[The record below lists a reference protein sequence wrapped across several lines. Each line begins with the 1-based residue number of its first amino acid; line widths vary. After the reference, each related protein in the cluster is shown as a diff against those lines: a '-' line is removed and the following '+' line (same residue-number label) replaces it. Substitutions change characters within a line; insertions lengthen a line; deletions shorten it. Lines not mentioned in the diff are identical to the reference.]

1 MSDSPAMQQYQRIK
15 QKYKEAIL
23 FFRMGD
29 FYEMFYDDALIAS
42 QVLGIVLTSRN
53 KGTNPVPMA
62 GIPAKAI
69 DTYLPKMLE
78 KEYKVAICEQ
88 LQDASEAQGI
98 VDRDVIRIITP
109 GTLTEEE
116 VLSEKSNNY
125 LMAICVDKKKA
136 GIAWCDISTGQFL
149 LHEILPNLL
158 ADEISRIS
166 PAECL
171 IPETD
176 RDNMIACAEGN
187 ISLEKL
193 VRLYNI
199 PLTCRPS
206 WFFEPESSVQTLLD
220 HFRIKTLEGYGC
232 ENMKYAIGAAGSLLR
247 YVQETQKSDVQNMDR
262 LEVYNCSQTMFLDRA
277 TRNCLEIHK
286 SMREGSKRGTL
297 FSILD
302 QTCTPMGARL
312 LNEWISA
319 PLIMVEKIQER
330 QEGIKSLVFSPEI
343 LWNIQKEMKKIQD
356 IERLCAKIAYQRA
369 NARDL
374 LGLKNSL
381 QVVPGIKLF
390 LDTIET
396 PLIHRIKEDLDLLE
410 DLTAMLEAGIHPD
423 PKPTLKEG
431 DIIRDGYNPYL
442 DELRRLQVCDDGWL
456 QDFEKQEI
464 LRSGIPSLKVGYNKV
479 FGYFIEITNTH
490 SHKIPSDY
498 IRKQTLKNAERYITA
513 ELKEHEEKVL
523 SSSEKAKSLE
533 YELFLEIRSQ
543 VAQSVG
549 SIRKTAHAI
558 AILDVLSSLA
568 KVARERNYICPEI
581 QDNKEIEILEGRHPV
596 LEATLKDS
604 FVPNDLRMGTGNEIA
619 IITGPNMAGKST
631 YIRQA
636 ALLLLMAQIGS
647 FIPATKARIGVVDRI
662 FTRIGASDEIAKGR
676 STFMVE
682 MVETANILNNATE
695 KSFIALDEVGRGTST
710 FDGISLAWAIIEYI
724 QKIKSKTLFATHYH
738 EMADLA
744 DVYPNVSNYNVSVQ
758 EWGEEIAFLYKIVKG
773 SADKSYGIHVARLAG
788 IPKDVLKRGQ
798 EIMVNLEKHKIDFQT
813 YTKHCCKASKKKP
826 LQDNLFTM
834 VGEDIIDTLAHLDIN
849 NMSPLDA
856 FELLK
861 ELQREAKKL

>member
-1 MSDSPAMQQYQRIK
+1 MQQYQRIK

-29 FYEMFYDDALIAS
+29 FYEMFYDDAQVAS
-42 QVLGIVLTSRN
+42 QVLGIVLTSRS
-53 KGTNPVPMA
+53 KGANPIPMA

-69 DTYLPKMLE
+69 DNYLPKLLE

-88 LQDASEAQGI
+88 IQDASEAQGI

-116 VLSEKSNNY
+116 VLSEKNNNY
-125 LMAICVDKKKA
+125 LMSIYPNKKKI

-149 LHEILPNLL
+149 IHEIAPHLL

-171 IPETD
+171 IPEKD
-176 RDNMIACAEGN
+176 RDEMILCAEGN

-193 VRLYNI
+193 IRLYNI
-199 PLTCRPS
+199 PLTCRPI
-206 WFFEPESSVQTLLD
+206 WCFETENSIQTLLE
-220 HFRIKTLEGYGC
+220 HFHIKTLEGYGC
-232 ENMKYAIGAAGSLLR
+232 EAMREAIGAAGALLR
-247 YVQETQKSDVQNMDR
+247 YVQETQKTDMQNMDR
-262 LEVYNCSQTMFLDRA
+262 LEVYNCAQTMFLDRA

-286 SMREGSKRGTL
+286 SMREGNKKGTL

-302 QTCTPMGARL
+302 QTCTPMGARML
-312 LNEWISA
+312 HEWLSA
-319 PLIMVEKIQER
+319 PLISVEKIQSR
-330 QEGIKSLVFSPEI
+330 QEGIKKLFFSPEA
-343 LWNIQKEMKKIQD
+343 LWDIQRELKKIQD
-356 IERLCAKIAYQRA
+356 IERLCAKISYQRA

-381 QVVPGIKLF
+381 QIVPKIKL
-390 LDTIET
+390 
-396 PLIHRIKEDLDLLE
+396 LINSMESELLKQIKDDLDLLE
-410 DLTAMLEAGIHPD
+410 DLTNALEAAIHPD
-423 PKPTLKEG
+423 PKPTLKDG
-431 DIIRDGYNPYL
+431 DIIKDGYDPYL
-442 DELRRLQVCDDGWL
+442 DELRRLQISDEDWL
-456 QDFEKQEI
+456 ESFEKKEI
-464 LRSGIPSLKVGYNKV
+464 MRTNIPSLKVGYTKV
-479 FGYFIEITNTH
+479 FGYFIEITNSH

-513 ELKEHEEKVL
+513 ELKEREEKVL
-523 SSSEKAKSLE
+523 SSNEKARALE
-533 YELFLEIRSQ
+533 YELFIELRGEIAKEVSE
-543 VAQSVG
+543 
-549 SIRKTAHAI
+549 IRKTAHAI
-558 AILDVLSSLA
+558 GILDVLASLA
-568 KVARERNYICPEI
+568 KVAREHNYICPEI
-581 QDNKEIEILEGRHPV
+581 QQGREIEIIQGRHPV
-596 LEATLKDS
+596 LEATLSDS
-604 FVPNDLRMGTGNEIA
+604 FVPNDLKMGIGNEIA

-647 FIPATKARIGVVDRI
+647 FIPASKARIGVVDRI

-724 QKIKSKTLFATHYH
+724 QKIKAKTLFATHYH

-744 DVYPNVSNYNVSVQ
+744 EVYPNVKNYNVAIQ
-758 EWGEEIAFLYKIVKG
+758 EWGEEIAFLYKINPG
-773 SADKSYGIHVARLAG
+773 SADKSYGIHVARIAG
-788 IPKDVLKRGQ
+788 IPKEVLKRGQ
-798 EIMVNLEKHKIDFQT
+798 EIMTNLEKHKIDFQT

-826 LQDNLFTM
+826 MENNLFSL
-834 VGEDIIDTLAHLDIN
+834 VGEEILDTLAHLELN
-849 NMSPLDA
+849 SLTPLEA
-856 FELLK
+856 FDLLK